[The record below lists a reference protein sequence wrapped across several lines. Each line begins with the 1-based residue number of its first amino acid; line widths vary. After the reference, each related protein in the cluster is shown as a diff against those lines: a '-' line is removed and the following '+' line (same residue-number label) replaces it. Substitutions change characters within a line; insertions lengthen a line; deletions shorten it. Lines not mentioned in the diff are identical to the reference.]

1 MKNPPL
7 IKIETLEQETV
18 KSGFLGID
26 RRKVK
31 FIYPDNSTAEMTVD
45 SVIKNCN
52 DAVCIVAY
60 FVKNDITYVYLRS
73 CLRPPLAFRDYI
85 NDSGR
90 SENNYIDED
99 PNHSGCLWEIPAGLV
114 DKEERGFSGLI
125 DAARR
130 ELHEE
135 IGIDAPICN
144 FKTLGPR
151 TFSSVGMTAER
162 IFYFEVEVDP
172 DTIGVPLE
180 DGSALEKHGEIISV
194 PLSELVKEL
203 LAGKIVDSKT
213 QMGIMRLA
221 LACGKI

>member
-1 MKNPPL
+1 MINPPK
-7 IKIETLEQETV
+7 IKIETLEKEIV

-31 FIYPDNSTAEMTVD
+31 FTYPDNSTAEMTIDAVL
-45 SVIKNCN
+45 KNCN
-52 DAVCIVAY
+52 DAVAIMAHY
-60 FVKNDITYVYLRS
+60 FKNGVRYVYLRS
-73 CLRPPLAFRDYI
+73 CLRPPLAFRDFLK
-85 NDSGR
+85 DSGR
-90 SENNYIDED
+90 PENE
-99 PNHSGCLWEIPAGLV
+99 PEASGSIFEFPAGLV
-114 DKEERGFSGLI
+114 DPHEFGPAGLI

-135 IGIDAPICN
+135 IGIDAPKDKI
-144 FKTLGPR
+144 KELGPR

-180 DGSALEKHGEIISV
+180 DGSALERFGQIIEV
-194 PLSELVKEL
+194 PLTELVKEL
-203 LAGKIVDSKT
+203 KAGNILDSKT

-221 LACGKI
+221 EKYFV

>member
-1 MKNPPL
+1 MKNPPQ
-7 IKIETLEQETV
+7 IKMETLTQEVV

-31 FIYPDNSTAEMTVD
+31 FTYPDNSTAEMIVD
-45 SVIKNCN
+45 AISKNLN
-52 DAVCIVAY
+52 DAVAIIAHYKRDGVI
-60 FVKNDITYVYLRS
+60 FVYLRS
-73 CLRPPLAFRDYI
+73 CLRPPLGFR
-85 NDSGR
+85 NFLQDSGR
-90 SENNYIDED
+90 AEAY
-99 PNHSGCLWEIPAGLV
+99 GCHNLFELPAGLV
-114 DKEERGFSGLI
+114 DKEEFGYTGLI

-135 IGIDAPICN
+135 VGIDAPIKD
-144 FKTLGPR
+144 FKQLGPR

-180 DGSALEKHGEIISV
+180 DGSALEKGGEVIAV
-194 PLSELVKEL
+194 PLTELVNEL
-203 LAGKIVDSKT
+203 LLGNIADSKT

-221 LACGKI
+221 LACGKM